1 MPVVVSMACDP
12 AAWLWPVVQSSL
24 GVPDR
29 PLYQVKVT
37 LLAGANPVTRPEIK
51 PSFPTRRS
59 SDLLPL
65 RAASG
70 LSVCTVVAMVRLPLA
85 TVNGWPAALTPVVQS
100 LTEYLLCAAREAR
113 KA

>member
-51 PSFPTRRS
+51 AESWRLVPNGA
-59 SDLLPL
+59 LPL

-85 TVNGWPAALTPVVQS
+85 TVNGSQAPLPLVALP
-100 LTEYLLCAAREAR
+100 LTV
-113 KA
+113 